1 MIAGFLLHGSLYA
14 QKFDFNQNCRNAY
27 NEISSL
33 RLKKAQQLLDEEASI
48 HPNNSI
54 VTYLENYIDF
64 IELFT
69 SENKGRYNVLSQN
82 ADERIEK
89 LSAADKN
96 SPYYLF
102 TQAEVYM
109 QWAVIKLK
117 FGDYVAALL
126 DIRKANKLLL
136 DNRVK
141 YPDFKPNLKSLGTLQ
156 CLFGSIPDNYKW
168 GGSLFGL
175 SGSIEEGSKMLS
187 GLISYSHSNDFI
199 YKNETI
205 IIYAFIQFHLNNK
218 PKAAWKLLINEG
230 FPLEHNLMSYY
241 TLGYIGTYG
250 GNSEL
255 ALKYLSKAPRTAEYV
270 PLPQLSYFIALCKLY
285 ALDPLADKAFNNFLT
300 ENKSKNYI
308 KAVQQKLAWHALIF
322 KSVDSYKACMSKV
335 TQGGDAVID
344 ADKQA
349 QKEALQNEV
358 PDIFLLKARLLC
370 DGGYYS
376 KALALMQQ
384 RSAEDYGN
392 LKKSLEYEYRLARI
406 YDLSDDE
413 TKALVYYQ
421 NVIEKGSDAPYYFA
435 ANAALNTAY
444 IYEERKN
451 MVMAKQYYNIC
462 LSMKNHEYVN
472 SLSQKAKSGLNR
484 LGN

>member
-1 MIAGFLLHGSLYA
+1 MIAGFLMHGSLYA

-54 VTYLENYIDF
+54 VSYLENYIDF

-82 ADERIEK
+82 ADERIDK

-199 YKNETI
+199 YKNET
-205 IIYAFIQFHLNNK
+205 
-218 PKAAWKLLINEG
+218 
-230 FPLEHNLMSYY
+230 S
-241 TLGYIGTYG
+241 
-250 GNSEL
+250 
-255 ALKYLSKAPRTAEYV
+255 
-270 PLPQLSYFIALCKLY
+270 
-285 ALDPLADKAFNNFLT
+285 
-300 ENKSKNYI
+300 
-308 KAVQQKLAWHALIF
+308 
-322 KSVDSYKACMSKV
+322 
-335 TQGGDAVID
+335 
-344 ADKQA
+344 
-349 QKEALQNEV
+349 
-358 PDIFLLKARLLC
+358 
-370 DGGYYS
+370 
-376 KALALMQQ
+376 
-384 RSAEDYGN
+384 
-392 LKKSLEYEYRLARI
+392 
-406 YDLSDDE
+406 
-413 TKALVYYQ
+413 
-421 NVIEKGSDAPYYFA
+421 
-435 ANAALNTAY
+435 
-444 IYEERKN
+444 
-451 MVMAKQYYNIC
+451 
-462 LSMKNHEYVN
+462 
-472 SLSQKAKSGLNR
+472 
-484 LGN
+484 